1 MKEER
6 APAPDDKRHIILK
19 QAVIGLGDGVIITL
33 AICTGLSVLLPGNE
47 QVVPVG
53 FIALAA
59 GALILGM
66 GGYFAAAYKQQGLA
80 AVTDSEEQNRQQA
93 ELHKTVQLF
102 KKLDI
107 GEDMQQQAAT
117 EIKKD
122 SDEWRAYL
130 QQYQQQ
136 PEAPDKST
144 LPKTAIIIALAYAF
158 AGLVPLLPYYFTAE
172 KNTAFIIS
180 IAGSMAAL
188 LLFGLL
194 RGKVNGEPM
203 LLSALRLLLL
213 GALAT
218 GAAWAVAGVF
228 GG

>member
-1 MKEER
+1 MKEARE
-6 APAPDDKRHIILK
+6 PGKQHNGLLK

-33 AICTGLSVLLPGNE
+33 AVCTGLSVLLPGNE
-47 QVVPVG
+47 QVLPIG

-59 GALILGM
+59 GALIMGM
-66 GGYFAAAYKQQGLA
+66 GGYFAAAYKQEGLA
-80 AVTDSEEQNRQQA
+80 AVTDAEEQNRQQA

-122 SDEWRAYL
+122 SAEWRAYL
-130 QQYQQQ
+130 HQYQQQ

-144 LPKTAIIIALAYAF
+144 LPKTAIIIALAYAL
-158 AGLVPLLPYYFTAE
+158 AGLVPLLPYYFTAHQH
-172 KNTAFIIS
+172 NAFIIS
-180 IAGSMAAL
+180 ISSSMAAL

-203 LLSALRLLLL
+203 LLSALRLLML

-228 GG
+228 LS